1 MREEPNGSRWMDEYD
16 PELQPGLTCHI
27 EIENDH
33 GKTMRE
39 VLAATACALRAV
51 AGQIEL
57 GVLDDGFHPIRAPD
71 GEKIGEVYLDHH
83 ETMER

>member
-1 MREEPNGSRWMDEYD
+1 MREESNDSRWMDEHD

-39 VLAATACALRAV
+39 VLTGTGRALRAI
-51 AGQIEL
+51 AAQIESGTL
-57 GVLDDGFHPIRAPD
+57 EDGFHPINAPS
-71 GEKIGEVYLDHH
+71 GEKIGEVYLDYHA
-83 ETMER
+83 TSDI